1 MPMIQERRFW
11 ISWRAWSLRTTLLV
25 GAGASILLPVL
36 VLGYSQAS
44 QRLATEIK
52 LRVNDPM
59 QQYADVLAEGTA
71 RALWEVAP
79 ESVTKISETIMHN
92 TDVVAITI
100 TNDLGVVFFDK
111 HIGNKEESGIL
122 HAERDIIYNGMKI
135 GHLVIEASTQ
145 RVAHA
150 LWADLL
156 RLGVSLMFQVAF
168 SVGFLWILFNRR
180 LIAPFRLLQEGAMR
194 LARGELNHPIAIGS
208 DDEIGSLSRG
218 LDRMRMELSNLNA
231 EREKNNVN
239 LRNELQLRL
248 SIEGELVR
256 HKEHLEDLVNER
268 TLALSAARQQADAAN
283 RAKSV
288 FLANMSHELRTPL
301 NAILGFARILER
313 DKSIKPEHQQ
323 NLATI
328 NRSGQHLLR
337 LINDVLEISRIEAG
351 RNDSKL
357 AAFELGEMIA
367 DLEAMTRGR
376 AQEKG
381 LKFTVHRH
389 ACLPKY
395 VFGDAH
401 HLKQILINLLG
412 NAVKY
417 TDKGQV
423 SFHIDTHN
431 EQICF
436 EIADTGHGISKH
448 DQVKLFQPFFQTEH
462 GVEKADG
469 TGLGLSI
476 SQEYAH
482 LLGSVIEIDSDI
494 GKGSRFTLKISLP
507 EVEAPMEESKR
518 QHGQILGLEAGSQA
532 PRVLVVDD
540 KQDNRELVRQ
550 MLEMVDIVVQTADDG
565 QQAVDAFTRWQP
577 QLIWMDMRMPV
588 MDGYEATRQIRLLPG
603 GADVKIVALTATAFE
618 EDIAAVREAGCDDII
633 KKPVE
638 QEHLLE
644 VMGRLLDLRYR
655 YSTDI
660 ISESAEPAVTIDL
673 SGVTDLT
680 SALRLQLKDAAD
692 ALDLKSLQSIVQEIA
707 LHDSDLARKLE
718 TLIAAFRFDL
728 ISSSCV

>member
-1 MPMIQERRFW
+1 MIQERRFW

-337 LINDVLEISRIEAG
+337 LINDVL
-351 RNDSKL
+351 
-357 AAFELGEMIA
+357 
-367 DLEAMTRGR
+367 
-376 AQEKG
+376 
-381 LKFTVHRH
+381 
-389 ACLPKY
+389 
-395 VFGDAH
+395 
-401 HLKQILINLLG
+401 
-412 NAVKY
+412 
-417 TDKGQV
+417 
-423 SFHIDTHN
+423 
-431 EQICF
+431 
-436 EIADTGHGISKH
+436 
-448 DQVKLFQPFFQTEH
+448 
-462 GVEKADG
+462 
-469 TGLGLSI
+469 
-476 SQEYAH
+476 
-482 LLGSVIEIDSDI
+482 
-494 GKGSRFTLKISLP
+494 
-507 EVEAPMEESKR
+507 
-518 QHGQILGLEAGSQA
+518 
-532 PRVLVVDD
+532 
-540 KQDNRELVRQ
+540 
-550 MLEMVDIVVQTADDG
+550 
-565 QQAVDAFTRWQP
+565 
-577 QLIWMDMRMPV
+577 
-588 MDGYEATRQIRLLPG
+588 
-603 GADVKIVALTATAFE
+603 
-618 EDIAAVREAGCDDII
+618 
-633 KKPVE
+633 
-638 QEHLLE
+638 
-644 VMGRLLDLRYR
+644 
-655 YSTDI
+655 
-660 ISESAEPAVTIDL
+660 
-673 SGVTDLT
+673 
-680 SALRLQLKDAAD
+680 
-692 ALDLKSLQSIVQEIA
+692 
-707 LHDSDLARKLE
+707 
-718 TLIAAFRFDL
+718 
-728 ISSSCV
+728 